1 MSAASAVHGTFVRSV
16 KDHRGSAGPSRAAQH
31 DGFAQHDSA
40 AQHDGDVAYGAAGR
54 GAPGGYG
61 NVYSINAARRGSV
74 STPAPETV
82 TAINLVGRQ
91 GKSGLE
97 KQSPLRLTRR
107 GRFVFFG
114 VPLILLA
121 AFLLSLSGFLNA
133 PAKAADSADQLS
145 LTPTVSVTVQPGE
158 SLWAIAGSVAPGR
171 DPRDVVAD
179 IVQLNNLDAARVM
192 PGQQLF
198 VPAK

>member
-1 MSAASAVHGTFVRSV
+1 MSAASAS
-16 KDHRGSAGPSRAAQH
+16 
-31 DGFAQHDSA
+31 
-40 AQHDGDVAYGAAGR
+40 
-54 GAPGGYG
+54 
-61 NVYSINAARRGSV
+61 RGSV
-74 STPAPETV
+74 VHGSLVPGSFAHSTFPAP
-82 TAINLVGRQ
+82 VGR
-91 GKSGLE
+91 S
-97 KQSPLRLTRR
+97 KQAPLRLTRR

-121 AFLLSLSGFLNA
+121 ALILSFSGFLFA

-145 LTPTVSVTVQPGE
+145 VTPTISVTVQPGE
-158 SLWAIAGSVAPGR
+158 TLWAIAGSVAPER

-198 VPAK
+198 VPSN

>member
-1 MSAASAVHGTFVRSV
+1 MSASSAFQGTFVQGV
-16 KDHRGSAGPSRAAQH
+16 TNHRCSARARGVTNFGSAGQGNIGQSSVDQ
-31 DGFAQHDSA
+31 GSA
-40 AQHDGDVAYGAAGR
+40 RH
-54 GAPGGYG
+54 G
-61 NVYSINAARRGSV
+61 NVYPINAGHRTYPTS
-74 STPAPETV
+74 PAPLGAAAAV
-82 TAINLVGRQ
+82 SAGR
-91 GKSGLE
+91 L
-97 KQSPLRLTRR
+97 KQPPLRLTRR

-121 AFLLSLSGFLNA
+121 ALVLSFSGFLNA

-145 LTPTVSVTVQPGE
+145 LTPTVTVTVQPGE
-158 SLWAIAGSVAPGR
+158 SLWAIAGSVAPER

-198 VPAK
+198 VPSK